1 MHRCKYSGFY
11 PFHELFR
18 TAHVIF
24 SDAAVHRKHGY
35 VYQRGLLLQ
44 DFYFC
49 EKVAFGLAYFLRG
62 GLFAPVPVVQVAGVE
77 QADALLVYQERDAY
91 IGGAEG
97 FDTDI
102 FVFVDIPLIYV
113 NGIFRRGTPVFQ
125 NIFGE
130 DIPDVGPLFLP

>member
-1 MHRCKYSGFY
+1 MHWCKYSGFY
-11 PFHELFR
+11 SFHELFR

-77 QADALLVYQERDAY
+77 QADALQVYQKGDADV
-91 IGGAEG
+91 GGAEG
-97 FDTDI
+97 FDADVP
-102 FVFVDIPLIYV
+102 VFVDVTFIYIG
-113 NGIFRRGTPVFQ
+113 GILRRCTPVFQ

-130 DIPDVGPLFLP
+130 DIPDVGVLFLP